1 MKDPEKPK
9 EGTPAEPG
17 TGKKY
22 KLKTDYP
29 LSEKDEVKE
38 AEEKMRKREK
48 KN

>member
-1 MKDPEKPK
+1 MKNPEKIK
-9 EGTPAEPG
+9 EGTPAD
-17 TGKKY
+17 TGASKKH

-48 KN
+48 KK